1 MLKAENIS
9 SGYGKSIVLHG
20 VSIDVGAAEVVTL
33 VGLNGAG
40 KSTLLRTLSGMR
52 PLKTGKLTFE
62 GADLKGKRPD
72 EIMTLGL
79 VQVPEGRQLFAPMS
93 VLQNLTL
100 GAYTLKS
107 HAEVGRQMAYVF
119 DLFPIL
125 RERKGQRADRMSGG
139 EQQMLAIARA
149 LMARPRLLLLDEPS
163 VGLAPMMVGRI
174 FEVINTLR
182 KSGMSVLLV
191 EQDISLALEHA
202 DRAYLMESG
211 HITAS
216 GTVPEMTK
224 DARMQNML
232 AEFTA

>member
-52 PLKTGKLTFE
+52 PLNTGKLTFE

-139 EQQMLAIARA
+139 EQQMLAIGRA

-224 DARMQNML
+224 NARMQNML

>member
-1 MLKAENIS
+1 
-9 SGYGKSIVLHG
+9 
-20 VSIDVGAAEVVTL
+20 
-33 VGLNGAG
+33 
-40 KSTLLRTLSGMR
+40 
-52 PLKTGKLTFE
+52 
-62 GADLKGKRPD
+62 
-72 EIMTLGL
+72 
-79 VQVPEGRQLFAPMS
+79 MS